1 MAIGLSVLGATGS
14 IGASTLDV
22 IARHPDKFHLVAATA
37 NRDVV
42 AMQAICLAHKPALV
56 VMCDAGAAAEIEA
69 FVSTHGLPCA
79 VRCGADALVEAATH
93 AEAVQV
99 MAAIVGGAGLQAT
112 LAAAAAGKRVLLAN
126 KEALVMAGDLFMRT
140 VRDNGAEL
148 LPIDSEHNA
157 IFQCLPAG
165 FACGAALPPDSGVE
179 EIVLT
184 ASGGPFLDR
193 AVESLANVTVDEA
206 VAHPNWSMGRKISV
220 DSATMM
226 NKGLELIEAAW
237 LFGVAPSQLSVLMHP
252 QSVVHS
258 MVRMADGSVLAQ
270 LGMPDM
276 RTPIAYSMAWPARL
290 DSGVAALDLAQVAS
304 LEFKPASRDQFP
316 CLALAEAALSA
327 GGDAAIRLNAANE
340 VAVEAF
346 LNQQLGF
353 MQIAQVIERVL
364 GDASNTVPD
373 CLTTITRCD
382 QQARE
387 QATALIAE
395 SFALPR
401 GRSQHV

>member
-1 MAIGLSVLGATGS
+1 MLGATGS

-22 IARHPDKFHLVAATA
+22 IERHPNRFQLVAATA
-37 NRDVV
+37 NRDVA
-42 AMQAICLAHKPALV
+42 AMQRICLNHQPALV
-56 VMCDAGAAAEIEA
+56 VMCDDDAAQHLAD
-69 FVSTHGLPCA
+69 FVAKHGLACT
-79 VRCGADALVEAATH
+79 VRNGVEALVDAATH
-93 AEAVQV
+93 DQAEQV
-99 MAAIVGGAGLQAT
+99 MAAIVGGAGLAAS

-140 VRDNGAEL
+140 VREAGAEL

-165 FACGAALPPDSGVE
+165 FRCGQALPADSGVE
-179 EIVLT
+179 QIVLT
-184 ASGGPFLDR
+184 ASGGPFLNRR
-193 AVESLANVTVDEA
+193 ADSLAGVTVAEA

-237 LFGVAPSQLSVLMHP
+237 LFGVAPNHLSVLMHP

-276 RTPIAYSMAWPARL
+276 RTPIAYSMAWPARMA
-290 DSGVAALDLAQVAS
+290 SGVEALDLAQIAT
-304 LEFKPASRDQFP
+304 LDFQPADRQQFA
-316 CLALAEAALSA
+316 CLALAEAALAA

-346 LNQQLGF
+346 LDQQLGF
-353 MQIAQVIERVL
+353 TQIAEVIAGVL
-364 GDASNTVPD
+364 EEASSTVPD
-373 CLTTITRCD
+373 CLASITACD
-382 QQARE
+382 IQARE
-387 QATALIAE
+387 HAGELIAE
-395 SFALPR
+395 SFAPAR